1 MVEANL
7 QNYSFKRKELSP
19 DDQIRVLHEA
29 YQFLLKKHKIGDDLH
44 GLLAESDQSK
54 INASEETEK
63 VEEEEEGARNDS
75 DDDSS
80 IFNEE
85 VLALERAVESA
96 LDSIS
101 PQPSASEQEMA
112 RNFKRKS
119 KSVTF

>member
-1 MVEANL
+1 MSL
-7 QNYSFKRKELSP
+7 

-29 YQFLLKKHKIGDDLH
+29 YQFLLKKHKIGNDLH
-44 GLLAESDQSK
+44 GLLAGSDQSK
-54 INASEETEK
+54 INASEETEE
-63 VEEEEEGARNDS
+63 VEEDEEGARNDS

-96 LDSIS
+96 LDLIS

-119 KSVTF
+119 KSVTL